1 MWLVF
6 WLDDPLT
13 PGSEHMNWHSLQ
25 ASLLLVAMPGAPSSF
40 LFLVVRPG
48 APSSFLAPSTDA
60 PMYQIPLFTR
70 LPWRLEDEALQLA
83 GIEQLFVEQTQ
94 EWRATGGVA
103 AVKMGRRGELGGRCG
118 YFRTCSALST
128 GRHL

>member
-40 LFLVVRPG
+40 R
-48 APSSFLAPSTDA
+48 APSTDA